1 MVPKQLNT
9 LKLLSIEGGVKGT
22 EERVMATN
30 ERSLEVVSEEGEIIE
45 APQELDLTGR
55 AEIDV
60 QIATAHR
67 YPRSVSRFQKEALA
81 MATVNEDTAASC
93 FYALPRKDK
102 SGQMKNIEGP
112 SVRLAEIV
120 GSSWGNI
127 RYGARIVREE
137 KDFIV
142 AQGSAHDLERNVA
155 MTIEVKRRITDKH
168 GKKYSFDM
176 IAVTANAAC
185 SIALRN
191 AIFKV
196 VPKTFVDSIY
206 AAAKKVAVGNA
217 STLANR
223 RLAALDYF
231 KKMGVQPEQVLAVLE
246 REGIED
252 IDLKDLETLTGYRT
266 AITEGDA
273 KVDDIFPPLSTL
285 IMPRRQSE
293 NGKTETDPEQEKK
306 PKEQATENA
315 VKDPKEE
322 HPSGDTP
329 PPAENPS
336 EEAKARK
343 VLSEKQ
349 IKRVF
354 AIAKEHG
361 FEADDVKEYVK
372 LTFGSSMDDL
382 DREQYDRACAFFEK
396 KKGAPK

>member
-1 MVPKQLNT
+1 
-9 LKLLSIEGGVKGT
+9 
-22 EERVMATN
+22 MATAN
-30 ERSLEVVSEEGEIIE
+30 EKALEIVDEEGEIVE
-45 APQELDLTGR
+45 GPQELDLVGK

-142 AQGSAHDLERNVA
+142 AQGSAHDLEKNVA
-155 MTIEVKRRITDKH
+155 MTIEVKRRITDRN
-168 GKKYSFDM
+168 GRKYSSDM

-231 KKMGVQPEQVLAVLE
+231 RKMGVQPEQVLAVLE
-246 REGIED
+246 KEGVED
-252 IDLKDLETLTGYRT
+252 IDLNDLETLTGYRT
-266 AITEGDA
+266 AITDGDA
-273 KVDDIFPPLSTL
+273 KVDDVFPPLAGT
-285 IMPRRQSE
+285 IMPKRQSE
-293 NGKTETDPEQEKK
+293 NGKTTDAPAAA
-306 PKEQATENA
+306 PATEGA
-315 VKDPKEE
+315 AAATDKPPVAESAPAPAQAAAPAPAAPTAAPTAQPETTAKGTPKQ
-322 HPSGDTP
+322 
-329 PPAENPS
+329 
-336 EEAKARK
+336 
-343 VLSEKQ
+343 LSEAQ
-349 IKRVF
+349 IKRLF
-354 AIAKEHG
+354 AIGKG
-361 FEADDVKEYVK
+361 KGYDSKQVKEYVAG
-372 LTFGSSMDDL
+372 LFNCGVDELSRAD
-382 DREQYDRACAFFEK
+382 YDQVCNELEAMS
-396 KKGAPK
+396 